1 MPRAKLHPDQAARL
15 RANAE
20 ARRKAGIVRK
30 SFDFDDAD
38 CAALEI
44 IRDGLG
50 LPSDLA
56 AVKHAVHADAKKIAK
71 STKTG

>member
-30 SFDFDDAD
+30 SFDMDAETIGYLNRI
-38 CAALEI
+38 CAAGDFESHRAAAIYAITYTVKNHPI
-44 IRDGLG
+44 I
-50 LPSDLA
+50 
-56 AVKHAVHADAKKIAK
+56 K
-71 STKTG
+71 KTG